1 MRILYAAIDQVVPGT
16 LGGSTHVE
24 AVAVG
29 LAALGHDVHVA
40 VRAGAFQLS
49 QGVSR
54 GHSPGPSRGPGSGPS
69 PGLSRGLSR
78 GPSPGPSPGLSPR
91 QDAESARRPSWHD
104 VGTPLGS
111 PHLRLLRRGRLRALA
126 ASLRPDVVIE
136 RYHNFGGE
144 GLLAARAVG
153 ARTILEVNAPVV
165 DYPGSPKRT
174 VDRLLIAEPMR
185 RWRQWQCRV
194 ADLIVTTDRAI
205 LPPGTPPAKIIETE
219 WGADTVRFRPD
230 AAGPVPFARQPGDVI
245 AVFAGA
251 FRAWHGVGR
260 LVDAMAVL
268 ERRGSPWRAV
278 LIGDGPER
286 PGLEARVA
294 AERLT
299 RVAFTGSLPYE
310 AMPAAL
316 AAADAGVAPFAPEAH
331 APLRHGF
338 YWSPLKVFEYM
349 ASGLPVVAP
358 ALPRLRAIL
367 DDGAAGM
374 LYDGAAPAALEDAL
388 DALTDAD
395 RRRRLGAA
403 ARARAERHFSWAAHC
418 RALEA
423 AMTAM
428 IAGAPAEAG

>member
-1 MRILYAAIDQVVPGT
+1 VRILYAAIDQVVPGT
-16 LGGSTHVE
+16 LGGSTHVQ
-24 AVAVG
+24 AVAEG

-40 VRAGAFQLS
+40 VRAGMADSATRPGS
-49 QGVSR
+49 QPGL
-54 GHSPGPSRGPGSGPS
+54 SPGPSADP
-69 PGLSRGLSR
+69 
-78 GPSPGPSPGLSPR
+78 
-91 QDAESARRPSWHD
+91 AYHD
-104 VGTPLGS
+104 VGTPFGS
-111 PHLRLLRRGRLRALA
+111 PNLRLLRRGRLRALA
-126 ASLRPDVVIE
+126 AALRPDVVIE

-153 ARTILEVNAPVV
+153 ARTVLEVNAPVV
-165 DYPGSPKRT
+165 DYPGSAKRT

-185 RWRQWQCRV
+185 RWREWQCRV

-205 LPPGTPPAKIIETE
+205 LPAETLAAKVIETD

-230 AAGPVPFARQPGDVI
+230 AAGPVPFARQPGDLI

-260 LVDAMAVL
+260 LVDAMATL

-286 PGLEARVA
+286 PALEARVA

-299 RVAFTGSLPYE
+299 RIAFTGSLPYT

-358 ALPRLRAIL
+358 TLPRLRAIL
-367 DDGAAGM
+367 DSGAAGV
-374 LYDGAAPAALEDAL
+374 LYDGGDPEALAAALDTL
-388 DALTDAD
+388 GDAD

-403 ARARAERHFSWAAHC
+403 GRARAEQQYSWAAHC
-418 RALEA
+418 RALAAAIA
-423 AMTAM
+423 AMPAKPGAA
-428 IAGAPAEAG
+428 AGTPAGTPAG